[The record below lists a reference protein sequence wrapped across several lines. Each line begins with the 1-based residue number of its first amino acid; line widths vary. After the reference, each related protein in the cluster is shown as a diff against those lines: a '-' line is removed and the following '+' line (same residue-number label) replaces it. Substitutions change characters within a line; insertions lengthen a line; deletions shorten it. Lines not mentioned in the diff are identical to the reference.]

1 MKVFANRII
10 YNGNK
15 HCVLVAANS
24 VKEAVLTLNLGVIC
38 GTVEHDYP
46 KDNWSEIERLNYNTD
61 TNTIIAEY

>member
-10 YNGNK
+10 HNGNK

-24 VKEAVLTLNLGVIC
+24 IKEAILTLDLGVIC

-46 KDNWSEIERLNYNTD
+46 ECVIDNENSWFNKKK
-61 TNTIIAEY
+61 